1 MSLQG
6 IPDRIQCVWSG
17 HIGSEALRKIS
28 LQGLEKSQM
37 DKVPELR
44 IVICLEKK
52 GNGFLTCLA
61 REPLL
66 AERLSWVFASISI
79 GATVCTIN
87 CLRPQLYLNN
97 VKVSYG
103 VHFPRTPFQ
112 DSGAR
117 RDFQHHSLW
126 GLPSHFLFTL
136 GFPPTRL
143 FSHSEV
149 TPSHCL
155 LSGPSL
161 GFKSLMEAP
170 VLEFEMTL
178 RPSVIY

>member
-6 IPDRIQCVWSG
+6 IPDRIQCVWSD

-79 GATVCTIN
+79 GAAVCTIN

-97 VKVSYG
+97 VKVSYE

-126 GLPSHFLFTL
+126 GLPSHFLFAL
-136 GFPPTRL
+136 GFPLNSFVQSQWGHTITLPPLWTISRL
-143 FSHSEV
+143 QV
-149 TPSHCL
+149 THGS
-155 LSGPSL
+155 SRVGVWDDS
-161 GFKSLMEAP
+161 K
-170 VLEFEMTL
+170 T
-178 RPSVIY
+178 SVIY